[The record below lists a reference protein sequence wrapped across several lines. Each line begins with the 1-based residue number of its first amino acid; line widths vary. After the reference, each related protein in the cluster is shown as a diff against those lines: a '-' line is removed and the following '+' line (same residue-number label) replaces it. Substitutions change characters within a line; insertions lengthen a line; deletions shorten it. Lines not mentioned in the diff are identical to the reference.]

1 MSRQSIVDYWF
12 EKAEEDIASARD
24 NLSAGRYQN
33 AVRDEYFACF
43 HAFSSVLTKTGK
55 SFTKHREVRSV
66 FHRDYVRTKK
76 IDVSLGK
83 HYDWLFDNRQ
93 KADYRP
99 FAQFEPTQVR
109 EIIERSQAF
118 VEEMKRLVVS

>member
-1 MSRQSIVDYWF
+1 MSRKSIVDYWF

-33 AVRDEYFACF
+33 AVRDAYFACF